1 MRSQCG
7 SAVVTAKHA
16 QCVLDPPYRDGC
28 DLATYRRLRNPAGW
42 PFAFSLRITF
52 TGFSRILKW
61 FAIPFSRGPRFLRT
75 LHDDPSVL
83 GILTRHG
90 S

>member
-16 QCVLDPPYRDGC
+16 QGVLDPPYRDGC

-42 PFAFSLRITF
+42 PFAFSLCITF

-61 FAIPFSRGPRFLRT
+61 FAIAFCSGPRFVRAV
-75 LHDDPSVL
+75 HHVESER
-83 GILTRHG
+83 GE
-90 S
+90 